1 MEKRKIM
8 NRIFFTTLL
17 ILLLIFSTFS
27 CSKNKT
33 SNISFE
39 QIPQISVGEKWAVI
53 STPYIAYKETPTS
66 NAKISSHGRR
76 GDIHQI
82 SGKKIVVSE
91 DLKEKTIWYKL
102 PDGWIEESSIYI
114 YNNQF
119 QAQTAAKKIINNK

>member
-1 MEKRKIM
+1 MKFKIFLS
-8 NRIFFTTLL
+8 FFA
-17 ILLLIFSTFS
+17 ILMVFSFS
-27 CSKNKT
+27 SCTKNKT

-102 PDGWIEESSIYI
+102 PDGWIEENSIYI
-114 YNNQF
+114 CNNQL
-119 QAQTAAKKIINNK
+119 QAKTAAKKITGDQ

>member
-39 QIPQISVGEKWAVI
+39 QIPQMSIGEQWAVI
-53 STPYIAYKETPTS
+53 SSPYIAYKETPVSTS
-66 NAKISSHGRR
+66 KIANHGRR

-82 SGKKIVVSE
+82 LGKKIVVSE

-102 PDGWIEESSIYI
+102 PDGWIEENSIYI
-114 YNNQF
+114 CNNQL
-119 QAQTAAKKIINNK
+119 QAKTAAKKITGDQ

>member
-1 MEKRKIM
+1 MKFKIFLS
-8 NRIFFTTLL
+8 FFA
-17 ILLLIFSTFS
+17 ILMIFSFS
-27 CSKNKT
+27 SCTKNKT

-39 QIPQISVGEKWAVI
+39 QIPQMSVGEQWAVI

-102 PDGWIEESSIYI
+102 PDGWIEEPSIYI
-114 YNNQF
+114 CNNQL
-119 QAQTAAKKIINNK
+119 QAKTAAKKITGDQ

>member
-1 MEKRKIM
+1 MKFR
-8 NRIFFTTLL
+8 FFLSFFA
-17 ILLLIFSTFS
+17 ILMIFSFS
-27 CSKNKT
+27 SCTKNKT

-39 QIPQISVGEKWAVI
+39 QIPQISIGEKWAVI
-53 STPYIAYKETPTS
+53 SSPYIAYKETPTS
-66 NAKISSHGRR
+66 SANIIAHGRR

-82 SGKKIVVSE
+82 LGKKIEVLE

-119 QAQTAAKKIINNK
+119 QAQTSAKKIIDNK